1 MIDYIYSLTKQRVY
15 AKINYQ
21 KEGNIDYYYSTN
33 LLEYCFPEK
42 LMTSI
47 TEYNGIVEDMVI
59 SLLDIIEKKIYTK
72 YDLVLY
78 NNKTRIFNLS
88 IPQDNKMFFLLNIR
102 YLEVLE
108 NDIKICY

>member
-21 KEGNIDYYYSTN
+21 KEGNIDYYYSAN
-33 LLEYCFPEK
+33 LLEYCFPEE
-42 LMTSI
+42 LMTLI

-78 NNKTRIFNLS
+78 NSKTRIFNLS
-88 IPQDNKMFFLLNIR
+88 IPQDNKMYFFTKYPTSR
-102 YLEVLE
+102 GFRDQY
-108 NDIKICY
+108 